1 MKTVHMK
8 RRRGVIS
15 IILGGIVAAIFY
27 YGAVFLLLEGIKE
40 MPDSPPPVE
49 TRDK

>member
-1 MKTVHMK
+1 MKTVRMK
-8 RRRGVIS
+8 RRRGIIS
-15 IILGGIVAAIFY
+15 IILGGIVAAVFY
-27 YGAVFLLLEGIKE
+27 YGAVFLLLEGIKA